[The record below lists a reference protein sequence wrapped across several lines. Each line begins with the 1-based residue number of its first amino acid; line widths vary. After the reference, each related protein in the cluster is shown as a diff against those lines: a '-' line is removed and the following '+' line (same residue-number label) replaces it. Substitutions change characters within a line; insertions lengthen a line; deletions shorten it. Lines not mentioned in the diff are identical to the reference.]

1 MSLATRIVAGLSR
14 GQTREERCVRRFLQY
29 FPRGFRDP
37 KYYAWERGYKVEA
50 HESLK
55 EQLNKKTFRQMLDE
69 GRFTEIGTIV
79 TRIESRTNLLFS
91 FEKMA
96 FRDAVR
102 DEAGA
107 ETFARAFYELLYGR
121 GTDKAK
127 FDNWCAAIG
136 KLPRKQTRVLT
147 HPVVTV
153 WPFLAQPEKHIFLK
167 PKVKKAAAA
176 EYGFDFHY
184 KSKPSWEVYSSLL
197 AFAEALRQDLKRLEP
212 RDMIDIQSFIWV
224 LGSSEYR

>member
-1 MSLATRIVAGLSR
+1 MSLATRIIAGLAPN
-14 GQTREERCVRRFLQY
+14 QTRQERCIRKFLRF
-29 FPRGFRDP
+29 FPRGFHDP
-37 KYYAWERGYKVEA
+37 KYYAWERGYKIEA
-50 HESLK
+50 HEKLAG
-55 EQLNKKTFRQMLDE
+55 QLNKRAFRQLIE
-69 GRFTEIGTIV
+69 ERRFTEIGSIV

-102 DEAGA
+102 DVAGS
-107 ETFARAFYELLYGR
+107 EIFARAFYDLLYAR
-121 GTDKAK
+121 GHEKPK
-127 FDNWCAAIG
+127 FEAWCNAISD
-136 KLPRKQTRVLT
+136 LPRKQTRVLT

-153 WPFLAQPEKHIFLK
+153 WPFLAQSDRHIFLK
-167 PKVKKAAAA
+167 PMVTKAAAA
-176 EYGFDFHY
+176 EYGFDFVY

-197 AFAEALRQDLKRLEP
+197 RFAETLREDLKRLAP